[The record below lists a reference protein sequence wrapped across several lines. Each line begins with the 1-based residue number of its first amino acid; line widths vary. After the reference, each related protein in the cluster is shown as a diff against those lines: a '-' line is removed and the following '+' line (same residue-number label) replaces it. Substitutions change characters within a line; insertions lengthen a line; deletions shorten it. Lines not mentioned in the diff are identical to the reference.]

1 MGELL
6 GLRTL
11 TPFPAT
17 GRQAS
22 YGYVRFTAS
31 FASDLRSSS
40 YSGCRDTF
48 SCVSSVHLIQERSIM
63 TNIGRNHLY
72 IFKVAVAACVAATF
86 LTLPVFVSAATG
98 QDMARQNLTM
108 VYEKRGDLQQL
119 FDAATWEAMDSPRTA
134 GLIDLETWARQY
146 GYKEHPAMLAWYA
159 SSTVADDDGG
169 GFDFS
174 GVTAGAVVVVDE
186 NGKVKLAKN
195 ASRSFPLGSVTKLM
209 TAMVVIDSGVT
220 LDSMVALNGTDEIG
234 GLRLRV
240 PSGSSV
246 SMYDLLHAML
256 VGSANNATMALVRG
270 TGMSTE
276 AFVDA
281 MNGKAAYFGMRSTTF
296 TEPSGLDAG
305 NVSTAYEMS
314 RLVRE
319 SLVYRLIRRATQTSS
334 YSVSA
339 SDGTYAVS
347 SPNVLLT
354 DQDNGLYVLGGKNGY
369 VDGAAWTVAIRMRDA
384 RNVPVVVVTVGSGSK
399 TASFA
404 DARKVSEWVWDSVQ
418 GRSATVAAVR
428 IRISSEERRH
438 LRAIFDE
445 RADLQALFDP
455 LTWKARTSVRTAG
468 IADLEDWARQYGHK
482 EHVELAAYGLEPIRE
497 DPPTT
502 PPLALVVNETVL
514 VPVKRTSATF
524 DFSLLTASKVFVV
537 DSASRKVLLSFNAT
551 RMHPIASITKLMTGM
566 VIRDLGI
573 PMSRSVSLRAQDE
586 VGGARLRVP
595 TGVSLTVGDLMYA
608 MLVGSANNSAH
619 ALARSTGPVPVFVAA
634 MNSKAGTFG
643 LTRTRFD
650 DPTGLSVGNESTA
663 EEVAA
668 LAFEAFRD
676 RTIRKMTSTAT
687 HTIWTSGGTHT
698 ITNTNGLLTDQDN
711 GLVVLGGKTGYLNES
726 KWNLVVHMMDARH
739 KPIMVVV
746 LGADTRSLSSREAE
760 RIARWVWDNYVW
772 Q

>member
-1 MGELL
+1 MFKVIRL
-6 GLRTL
+6 
-11 TPFPAT
+11 
-17 GRQAS
+17 
-22 YGYVRFTAS
+22 
-31 FASDLRSSS
+31 
-40 YSGCRDTF
+40 
-48 SCVSSVHLIQERSIM
+48 
-63 TNIGRNHLY
+63 HLY
-72 IFKVAVAACVAATF
+72 IFKVAVAACVAAIL

-108 VYEKRGDLQQL
+108 VYGKRGDLQRL
-119 FDAATWEAMDSPRTA
+119 FDATTWKAVDSPRTA
-134 GLIDLETWARQY
+134 GLVDLETWARQY
-146 GYKEHPAMLAWYA
+146 GYKEHPSSLAWYGGT
-159 SSTVADDDGG
+159 TVADDDGG

-186 NGKVKLAKN
+186 SGKVKLAKN
-195 ASRSFPLGSVTKLM
+195 ASKSFPLGSVTKLM
-209 TAMVVIDSGVT
+209 TAMVVIDSGVA
-220 LDSMVALNGTDEIG
+220 LDSMVALRGTDEIG

-270 TGMSTE
+270 TGMSKET
-276 AFVDA
+276 FVDL
-281 MNGKAAYFGMRSTTF
+281 MNGKAAYLGMRSTTF

-319 SLVYRLIRRATQTSS
+319 SLAYRLIRRATQTSS
-334 YSVSA
+334 YPVSA
-339 SDGTYAVS
+339 GDGTYAVS

-354 DQDNGLYVLGGKNGY
+354 DPDNGLYVLGGKNGY
-369 VDGAAWTVAIRMRDA
+369 VDGAAWTVAVRMRDA
-384 RNVPVVVVTVGSGSK
+384 RNVPVIVVTVGSGSK
-399 TASFA
+399 ATSFA

-418 GRSATVAAVR
+418 GSSVSVAAVQ
-428 IRISSEERRH
+428 ISSEERRR
-438 LRAIFDE
+438 LRAILDE

-455 LTWKARTSVRTAG
+455 LTWKARASVRTAG

-482 EHVELAAYGLEPIRE
+482 EHAELAAYGPEPIRD
-497 DPPTT
+497 DPPTM
-502 PPLALVVNETVL
+502 PPPALAVNETVL
-514 VPVKRTSATF
+514 VPAKRTSVTF
-524 DFSLLTASKVFVV
+524 DFGLLTASKAFVV
-537 DSASRKVLLSFNAT
+537 DSASRKVLLSYNAT
-551 RMHPIASITKLMTGM
+551 RTHPIASITKLMTGM
-566 VIRDLGI
+566 VMRDLGI
-573 PMSRSVSLRAQDE
+573 PMSRSVSLLAQDE

-608 MLVGSANNSAH
+608 MLVGSANNAAY
-619 ALARSTGPVPVFVAA
+619 ALARSAGSIPTFVTA

-643 LTRTRFD
+643 LMRTRFD
-650 DPTGLSVGNESTA
+650 DPTGLAVGNESTA

-676 RTIRKMTSTAT
+676 YTIRKMTSTAK

-698 ITNTNGLLTDQDN
+698 ITNTNGLLTDPDN

-726 KWNLVVHMMDARH
+726 KWNLVVHMMDARQ

-746 LGADTRSLSSREAE
+746 LGADTKSLSSREAE
-760 RIARWVWDNYVW
+760 LIARWVWDNYVW